1 VTKLDLLINSR
12 ELLSPKKIL
21 VWTTTKGNA
30 QIDFILMGYLY
41 RSLELLG
48 IDGEYHRSYLRR
60 GRATGMHNRH
70 VFNKFFSLKEATWVS
85 RSIID
90 NKKFEKSF
98 EAISTRLELIPSAVQ
113 AYNQFVDSSADCWEE
128 EAEELDDIEEFLR
141 RIEKCGAREEGE
153 GDYVFEFSQFE
164 MFLATVSIVYKQQE
178 SVIVEFNRSDDSKY
192 MEYLTFEHL
201 VSLFGSKII
210 VTEFLPEVFSRLFDT
225 QKGKGKKDASVNH
238 RKTEVEMAESGKKEL
253 ITDNDKSYMSMK
265 VRSHT
270 NYLYGIVINKPQFNF
285 HDYLNQN
292 QTIFMSKKQC
302 VLQIIEQVLPFDA
315 LKIDPKYTTSAIF
328 KDLELYNSRLQ

>member
-1 VTKLDLLINSR
+1 MTKLDLFINSR

-41 RSLELLG
+41 RTLELLG

-60 GRATGMHNRH
+60 DRVAGMHNRL
-70 VFNKFFSLKEATWVS
+70 VFNKFFSLKEAIWPS
-85 RSIID
+85 QSIID
-90 NKKFEKSF
+90 SKKFQKTF
-98 EAISTRLELIPSAVQ
+98 EALSARLEKIPRAWHK
-113 AYNQFVDSSADCWEE
+113 YNKIVDSNADCWEE
-128 EAEELDDIEEFLR
+128 EAEELDDIEEFLT
-141 RIEKCGAREEGE
+141 RIEKSGAREEE
-153 GDYVFEFSQFE
+153 EDYVFEFSQFE

-178 SVIVEFNRSDDSKY
+178 SVIIEFNRTDDSKY

-225 QKGKGKKDASVNH
+225 RKGKGKKETTVNH
-238 RKTEVEMAESGKKEL
+238 RKTDVEIVESGKKEL
-253 ITDNDKSYMSMK
+253 ITDNDKSCMSMK
-265 VRSHT
+265 VRSHS

-285 HDYLNQN
+285 HDYLNKN

-328 KDLELYNSRLQ
+328 KDLELYNSRLL